1 MNSVTPPAA
10 EPTAQ
15 PMLQPSIDSPQ
26 TETGGVICQQV
37 TVAGQSLTL
46 FESSSPLI
54 EAMVADIRAARRR
67 VWMETYI
74 FAADRAG
81 ESIAE
86 ALSDRAAAGL
96 DVRLMYDAVGSVAT
110 PAAIFAGM
118 QAAGVKVH
126 VYHGFREALR
136 RFGFFFRTMNR
147 RNHRK
152 LLIVDD
158 EIGYFGGM
166 NVVDQSGME
175 TVDDVKARNLPISAG
190 WRDVHVRLI
199 GPQQRE
205 LTEIMQ
211 RLWKRAHHN
220 RVDAWPRWP
229 VRQMLAAKE
238 DGLWF
243 FDTRPTFK
251 NRRAHRMLVPLIRR
265 AEHDITVSMA
275 YFIPIGR
282 VLRELT
288 RARRRGVKIRVVIP
302 GQSDVRAVQWA
313 TRYFYKYLLSR
324 GFHIYERK
332 DLMLHSKVMVI
343 DGRYSV
349 IGSCNLDPR
358 SLRLNLEFLAVGISR
373 KLAAGV
379 LKICRFEMRNSRRVR
394 LEDYLKRTWSQR
406 LLDRTAWALRRW
418 L

>member
-1 MNSVTPPAA
+1 MPFPIKQV
-10 EPTAQ
+10 Q
-15 PMLQPSIDSPQ
+15 PMLQSSLDRSQ
-26 TETGGVICQQV
+26 DDTGGVIFQQL
-37 TVAGQSLTL
+37 TLAGQSLTL
-46 FESSSPLI
+46 YESSSPLI
-54 EAMVADIRAARRR
+54 EAMVADIRAAQRR

-74 FAADRAG
+74 FAGDKAGQAIAD
-81 ESIAE
+81 

-96 DVRLMYDAVGSVAT
+96 DVRLMYDAVGSIGT
-110 PAAIFAGM
+110 PASFFTQM
-118 QAAGVKVH
+118 QSAGVQVH

-152 LLIVDD
+152 LLVIDD
-158 EIGYFGGM
+158 QIGYFGGM
-166 NVVDQSGME
+166 NVVDQSGID
-175 TVDDVKARNLPISAG
+175 TLDDVKARHLPMSAG
-190 WRDVHVRLI
+190 WRDVHVRLV
-199 GPQQRE
+199 GSQQPE
-205 LTEIMQ
+205 LAKIME
-211 RLWKRAHHN
+211 RLWKRAHHD

-238 DGLWF
+238 EGLWF

-251 NRRAHRMLVPLIRR
+251 NRQAHRMLVPLIRR
-265 AEHDITVSMA
+265 AQHDITVSMA

-288 RARRRGVKIRVVIP
+288 GARRRGVKIRVIIP
-302 GQSDVRAVQWA
+302 GESDVRAVQWA

-343 DGRYSV
+343 DGKYSV

-373 KLAAGV
+373 KLAAAV
-379 LKICRFEMRNSRRVR
+379 LTICRFEIRNSRRVR
-394 LEDYLKRTWSQR
+394 IEDYLKRTWRER
-406 LLDRTAWALRRW
+406 LLDRTAWAFRRW